1 MKRETRETQRV
12 FLSHRTTGRDVP
24 RALRLS
30 LVCLSS
36 VFSFACFFCI
46 YFWRFADY
54 CLSLQQIF
62 HGTRIGLIQQHK
74 IGTL

>member
-24 RALRLS
+24 RDLRLS

-36 VFSFACFFCI
+36 VLRLSFPLRAFFAFSFGASLIIAYLCNRFFTE
-46 YFWRFADY
+46 RE
-54 CLSLQQIF
+54 S
-62 HGTRIGLIQQHK
+62 GLYNNTK
-74 IGTL
+74 